1 MHLSIWETVCVLG
14 CLFPALKID
23 FDLEEIHIF
32 FRPRGYLLFPR

>member
-23 FDLEEIHIF
+23 FDLI
-32 FRPRGYLLFPR
+32 RPRGYLLFPR